1 MIEFIQTIS
10 EHEIE
15 FIANL
20 DYKQEAEKHIAA
32 LNKVVFEQNCETTE
46 EQYWFPLE
54 VIELG
59 ANSLKSGHEKEFV
72 VCTLLAFI
80 NSPDS
85 AEFKFDANVNNY
97 DLLPESQR
105 NMILETYLSI
115 GN

>member
-10 EHEIE
+10 EQEIK

-20 DYKQEAEKHIAA
+20 DYKQEAEKHAVA
-32 LNKVVFEQNCETTE
+32 LKKVIFEQCCETTE

-59 ANSLKSGHEKEFV
+59 ANSMQKGHEKEFV
-72 VCTLLAFI
+72 ICTLLACI

-85 AEFKFDANVNNY
+85 AEFRFEANTKNY

-105 NMILETYLSI
+105 NLILETYLSI

>member
-1 MIEFIQTIS
+1 MIEFIQTLC
-10 EHEIE
+10 EQEIE

-20 DYKQEAEKHIAA
+20 DYKQDSEKHMAT
-32 LNKVVFEQNCETTE
+32 LNKVIFEQNGETTE
-46 EQYWFPLE
+46 DQYWFPLE

-59 ANSLKSGHEKEFV
+59 ANSMKFGHEKEFV

-85 AEFKFDANVNNY
+85 AEFKFDANVENY
-97 DLLPESQR
+97 DLLPEKLR
-105 NMILETYLSI
+105 NMILEAYMSI